1 MKSIEQLCEF
11 HAFDRSYW
19 YIMTDTPFEYASR
32 RTVLRSIGAGA
43 TGAAGI
49 TGTAS
54 AKRGNGGNKGGKRPL
69 EETSSLVAAL
79 NYRGTG
85 TTFEGFA
92 DDPADANFDPGR
104 EFDTTNPEVVG
115 DGRLIHY
122 QLPFGTHKPYVL
134 HHEGDG
140 RYTPRGAVT
149 NFETDGSAPPG
160 LPPGRYRATV
170 REEVNLYEKGGY
182 FDWSATRVDFFDRP
196 GMEYVTS
203 TLIILWDEDAEE
215 NDDPSVRT
223 DDPTPGK
230 DTPEFSED
238 ILGDVYEEIKTAAE
252 ELIDAGVSTLGGT

>member
-1 MKSIEQLCEF
+1 
-11 HAFDRSYW
+11 
-19 YIMTDTPFEYASR
+19 MTDTRFERAGR
-32 RTVLRSIGAGA
+32 RTVLRLIGAGA
-43 TGAAGI
+43 TGIAGV

-54 AKRGNGGNKGGKRPL
+54 ANRGNGGEKGGKRPL

-85 TTFEGFA
+85 TTFEEFA

-104 EFDTTNPEVVG
+104 EFDTTKPEVVSN
-115 DGRLIHY
+115 GRLIHY

-134 HHEGDG
+134 HHEGGG

-170 REEVNLYEKGGY
+170 REEINLYERGGY
-182 FDWSATRVDFFDRP
+182 FDWSVTRVDFFDQA

-203 TLIILWDEDAEE
+203 TLIILWDEDAKG
-215 NDDPSVRT
+215 NDDRTFRT

-238 ILGDVYEEIKTAAE
+238 ILGDIYGEIKTAAE
-252 ELIDAGVSTLGGT
+252 ELIDAGVSTPGGT